1 LNVKHIFV
9 ESKEQTCYIGFIGGE
24 DMLEL
29 YANIKKQRTERGWSQ
44 DELAKRAGYTDRSSI
59 AKIEKGLVDLPQSK
73 IAQFARI
80 FGVTSS
86 MLMGDDG
93 ISDTVDPS
101 IFPNIHP
108 IATKTFPLFDGIAAG
123 EPRLMP
129 DGITLY
135 VDATID
141 IQADFVLKVHGDSM
155 TGARI
160 NDGDYVF
167 IRQQPEVENGEIAA
181 VAIGDEATLK
191 RFFKYGDMVVLR
203 SENPAYKEMTYA
215 GPDLDQVRVMGK
227 AVAFQ
232 SDVR

>member
-1 LNVKHIFV
+1 MDAFADKSGISKAYISILEKNQHPKTGKPIAPSIQSIKQAADGMGMDFNVL
-9 ESKEQTCYIGFIGGE
+9 IG
-24 DMLEL
+24 M
-29 YANIKKQRTERGWSQ
+29 
-44 DELAKRAGYTDRSSI
+44 
-59 AKIEKGLVDLPQSK
+59 IEGNVDL
-73 IAQFARI
+73 
-80 FGVTSS
+80 TSN
-86 MLMGDDG
+86 
-93 ISDTVDPS
+93 IPS
-101 IFPNIHP
+101 FQNIHP
-108 IATKTFPLFDGIAAG
+108 ITTRTFPLFDGIAAG
-123 EPRLMP
+123 EPRIMP

-191 RFFKYGDMVVLR
+191 RFYRYGDMIVLR
-203 SENPAYKEMTYA
+203 GENPEFKEMTFT
-215 GPDLDQVRVMGK
+215 GEELEQLRVLGK